1 MNSRANLSESEDLEH
16 QADVARAQVD
26 ETLDEL
32 AGRVSLK
39 RRAREAAAAVSS
51 AASRTYRRASP
62 EITTLIRLDHSH
74 VLSAFR
80 RYHSD
85 SAAARKRAI
94 ATHVC
99 LALQIHAQLE
109 EEIFYRALFEA
120 GVGTEVLDKSVH
132 DHHEMRSLITEL
144 RATPA
149 ANPAHDELF
158 ARLIRAVIHHV
169 AEEETVLLPLAETR
183 LHERLRDLGWRMTVR
198 RGELLKPHAAEV
210 ATTTALTFP
219 VATAAVAVGV
229 CAGVGLLLRQ
239 LIAPNR

>member
-1 MNSRANLSESEDLEH
+1 MNTRANLSESEDLEH

-51 AASRTYRRASP
+51 AASRTYRRTSP

-85 SAAARKRAI
+85 SAPARKRAI
-94 ATHVC
+94 AAHVC

-120 GVGTEVLDKSVH
+120 GVSTEVLDKSAN
-132 DHHEMRSLITEL
+132 DHQEMRSLITEL
-144 RATPA
+144 RATRA
-149 ANPAHDELF
+149 TNPAHDEIF

-169 AEEETVLLPLAETR
+169 AEEETVLLPLAEAK
-183 LHERLRDLGWRMTVR
+183 LHARLRELGWRMTVR
-198 RGELLKPHAAEV
+198 RVELLKPHAAEV
-210 ATTTALTFP
+210 ASTAALTFP
-219 VATAAVAVGV
+219 VATAMAAVGV
-229 CAGVGLLLRQ
+229 CVGVGLLLKQ
-239 LIAPNR
+239 LIAPKR

>member
-1 MNSRANLSESEDLEH
+1 MNTPADLSEPEDLEH

-39 RRAREAAAAVSS
+39 QRAREAAAAVSS
-51 AASRTYRRASP
+51 AASRTYSRASP

-85 SAAARKRAI
+85 SSPARKRAI
-94 ATHVC
+94 AAHVC

-120 GVGTEVLDKSVH
+120 GVSTEVLDKSVN
-132 DHHEMRSLITEL
+132 DHEEMRSLMEAL
-144 RATPA
+144 RGISAQDA
-149 ANPAHDELF
+149 AHDEAF

-169 AEEETVLLPLAETR
+169 AEEETVLLPLAETQ
-183 LHERLRDLGWRMTVR
+183 LQDRLRELGWRMTVR
-198 RGELLKPHAAEV
+198 RAELLKPHAAEV
-210 ATTTALTFP
+210 ASTAALTFP
-219 VATAAVAVGV
+219 VATAVAAVAMCTG
-229 CAGVGLLLRQ
+229 AWLLLRR
-239 LIAPNR
+239 LVVPNR

>member
-1 MNSRANLSESEDLEH
+1 MSTPADLSEPEDLEH

-85 SAAARKRAI
+85 TPAARKRAI
-94 ATHVC
+94 AAHVC

-120 GVGTEVLDKSVH
+120 GVSTEVLDKSVN
-132 DHHEMRSLITEL
+132 DHEEMRSLITEL
-144 RATPA
+144 RGTPA
-149 ANPAHDELF
+149 TDAAHDEIF

-169 AEEETVLLPLAETR
+169 AEEETVLLPLAETK
-183 LHERLRDLGWRMTVR
+183 LQEQLRDLGWRMTVR
-198 RGELLKPHAAEV
+198 RMELVRPHAAEV
-210 ATTTALTFP
+210 ASTAALTFP
-219 VATAAVAVGV
+219 IATAAAAVSV
-229 CAGVGLLLRQ
+229 CAGVWLLLRR
-239 LIAPNR
+239 LVAPER